1 MTKKSITFQIDSEL
15 KEEAEKL
22 FSEFGMSLE
31 EASIVFIKQCLREK
45 RIPFEIR
52 LDIPKK

>member
-22 FSEFGMSLE
+22 FSEFGMSIE

-45 RIPFEIR
+45 RISFEIR

>member
-22 FSEFGMSLE
+22 FSEFGMSIE

>member
-22 FSEFGMSLE
+22 FSEFGMSIE
-31 EASIVFIKQCLREK
+31 
-45 RIPFEIR
+45 
-52 LDIPKK
+52 